1 MLARAK
7 RILLDGLLRDT
18 KDSLPCPPSDVF
30 VNHSLHDILLS
41 RWINRIGVEKGTREA
56 RKLRKKESSS
66 KFSGISLQDTN
77 FLEEMT
83 PFLTNYRCLDTV
95 FRLNYVIFLFLQNRL
110 QRKEKGRNNSIVSL
124 QIFISRISF
133 ESIHGKWERKK
144 FQSTPVSSTI
154 SNPHLKSPLSPFTS
168 LRRFFT

>member
-1 MLARAK
+1 MTDYYGIRKIPSPAH
-7 RILLDGLLRDT
+7 LLMYLSIIRFMIYFYRVGLIESAS
-18 KDSLPCPPSDVF
+18 KKV
-30 VNHSLHDILLS
+30 H
-41 RWINRIGVEKGTREA
+41 EKV
-56 RKLRKKESSS
+56 KKERIDVSSS

-95 FRLNYVIFLFLQNRL
+95 FRLNYVIFLFLQKRL

-154 SNPHLKSPLSPFTS
+154 SNPHLKSPLSPFAS

>member
-1 MLARAK
+1 MTDYYGIRKIPSPAH
-7 RILLDGLLRDT
+7 LLMYLSIIRFMIYFYRVGLIESAS
-18 KDSLPCPPSDVF
+18 KKV
-30 VNHSLHDILLS
+30 H
-41 RWINRIGVEKGTREA
+41 EKV
-56 RKLRKKESSS
+56 KKERIDVS
-66 KFSGISLQDTN
+66 KFSGISLQDN
-77 FLEEMT
+77 FLEEMI

-154 SNPHLKSPLSPFTS
+154 SNPHLKSSLSPFAS
-168 LRRFFT
+168 LRCFFT

>member
-18 KDSLPCPPSDVF
+18 KDPLPCPPSDVF

-66 KFSGISLQDTN
+66 KFSGISLQDN

-83 PFLTNYRCLDTV
+83 PFLTNY
-95 FRLNYVIFLFLQNRL
+95 
-110 QRKEKGRNNSIVSL
+110 
-124 QIFISRISF
+124 
-133 ESIHGKWERKK
+133 
-144 FQSTPVSSTI
+144 
-154 SNPHLKSPLSPFTS
+154 
-168 LRRFFT
+168 